1 MSEKVELK
9 EKLSAVDQNMHELW
23 DAMDAEQQKALKNEF
38 FILNRYVSSVANTT
52 REIQE
57 HYILTVNE
65 YFNKNWNELQKHPKL
80 LWLLLCMC
88 GFDGKKVF
96 WHEWIGY
103 KRKAGTNSKKVRFLA
118 ELMPNRKMDEVE
130 LIGKLSTDKEV
141 KEFAR
146 KHGMD
151 EATIAKK
158 LK

>member
-1 MSEKVELK
+1 VSEKVELK

-103 KRKAGTNSKKVRFLA
+103 KRKAGSNSKKVKFLA

-130 LIGKLSTDKEV
+130 LISKLSTDKEV